1 MERILIYIITSNIE
15 KMEKNGKKKK
25 KYYSLLEIIKI
36 LKNSKWNKNKNK
48 IRCGGWNNNI
58 NIIGGKK

>member
-1 MERILIYIITSNIE
+1 MV
-15 KMEKNGKKKK
+15 KKK